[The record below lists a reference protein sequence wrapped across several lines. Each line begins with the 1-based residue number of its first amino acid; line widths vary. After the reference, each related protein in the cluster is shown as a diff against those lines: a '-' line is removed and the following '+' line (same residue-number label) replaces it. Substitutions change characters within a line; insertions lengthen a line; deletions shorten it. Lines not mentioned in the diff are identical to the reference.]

1 MYVSSDKFLDKRI
14 NNNLTGWGGL
24 CMSSPAN
31 RFFDSVMVAGADFNL
46 DQTRVMSTDAKK

>member
-1 MYVSSDKFLDKRI
+1 
-14 NNNLTGWGGL
+14 
-24 CMSSPAN
+24 MSSPAN